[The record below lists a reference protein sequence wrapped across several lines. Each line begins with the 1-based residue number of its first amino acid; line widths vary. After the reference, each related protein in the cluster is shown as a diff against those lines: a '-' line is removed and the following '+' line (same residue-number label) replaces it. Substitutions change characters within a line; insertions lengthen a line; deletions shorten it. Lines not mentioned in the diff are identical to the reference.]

1 MDYVYLKLK
10 SNRVSITQT
19 FLLFTGGLFILFMI
33 FHLEEGNDLEPYQ
46 QIISWAFLFSPIMII
61 FSPVNMELRL
71 KSIGNGLSIPFVLM
85 SLSYE
90 PLFLLSFFVH
100 VYSWVEME
108 LIVFR
113 RKKMLK
119 DFEFEKLKD
128 ERRREVDFND
138 IRCVL
143 IFVSQIFTPKFELF

>member
-1 MDYVYLKLK
+1 MDYVYLKG
-10 SNRVSITQT
+10 SNWISVLQT
-19 FLLFTGGLFILFMI
+19 LLLFSGGLFILYII
-33 FHLEEGNDLEPYQ
+33 FHLEAGNDLEFYQ
-46 QIISWAFLFSPIMII
+46 QIIAWIFLLSPVLIILSPI
-61 FSPVNMELRL
+61 NMEIRL
-71 KSIGNGLSIPFVLM
+71 KSIGNGLSLPFILM

-108 LIVFR
+108 LIIYRR
-113 RKKMLK
+113 RKLLK
-119 DFEFEKLKD
+119 EFEFEKLKD

-143 IFVSQIFTPKFELF
+143 VFVSILMHLIQ